1 MINNYDG
8 KNYAEEVKRFEEL
21 TNKMLNTFKKKRHDY
36 GPTSSLTF
44 DLFGPESMS
53 IRMFDKLIRYTN
65 LASKTSE
72 PMVEDESVIDTLL
85 DLANYAL
92 ITILE
97 IERYKKC
104 HEDERCHEVH
114 E

>member
-1 MINNYDG
+1 MINNYNG

-21 TNKMLNTFKKKRHDY
+21 TYKMLNTFKKKRHDY

-44 DLFGPESMS
+44 DLFGPDSMS
-53 IRMFDKLIRYTN
+53 VRMFDKLIRYTN
-65 LASKTSE
+65 LASNLESL
-72 PMVEDESVIDTLL
+72 PAVEDESLIDTLL

-97 IERYKKC
+97 LERYTKRDKKY
-104 HEDERCHEVH
+104 EN
-114 E
+114 